1 MDKKM
6 RINDKIRDVATLEE
20 YTKHRDAYIAQYTAI
35 HDPETN
41 LVLPVKNRY
50 ESGPGIVVGT
60 GVCYVEEPSQE
71 ERSEYSDD
79 KIIDFGNTKTIHDM
93 MEKQRVVRSLERDIL
108 TSPDNIFMPKIF
120 DDDSPEM
127 KALKSAV
134 LDKHIDLDKYEP
146 RFGSNY
152 NNDKRLFNKNT
163 ISLPM
168 LKRVCDALDIEAT
181 LILTDKN
188 DDVPNPMNR
197 SIEVKLTG
205 GNSEDE

>member
-6 RINDKIRDVATLEE
+6 RINDRIYDVTTLDD
-20 YTKHRDAYIAQYTAI
+20 YIKNKDAYIPQYTAI

-50 ESGPGIVVGT
+50 ENGVGIVVNS
-60 GVCYVEEPSQE
+60 GVSYVQEPDNENREEY
-71 ERSEYSDD
+71 RDI
-79 KIIDFGNTKTIHDM
+79 KIIDFDNTKSIHDM
-93 MEKQRVVRSLERDIL
+93 MEKQRVVKSLERDIL

-127 KALKSAV
+127 KALKNAV
-134 LDKHIDLDKYEP
+134 LDKNIDLDKYEH

-163 ISLPM
+163 ISLSM

-181 LILTDKN
+181 LTLTDKGE
-188 DDVPNPMNR
+188 DVPNPIGR
-197 SIEVKLTG
+197 TIEVKLTG
-205 GNSEDE
+205 GITGDE

>member
-1 MDKKM
+1 MNKKM
-6 RINDKIRDVATLEE
+6 RIFDKIYDVTTIGD
-20 YTKHRDAYIAQYTAI
+20 YTKHKDAYIPQYTAI
-35 HDPETN
+35 HDPDTN

-50 ESGPGIVVGT
+50 ESGPGITVGS
-60 GVCYVEEPSQE
+60 GISYIEEPKE
-71 ERSEYSDD
+71 NVEEYSDT
-79 KIIDFGNTKTIHDM
+79 KIIDFDNTKSIHDM

-108 TSPDNIFMPKIF
+108 TSPDNIFTPKIF

-163 ISLPM
+163 ISLSM

-181 LILTDKN
+181 LTLTDKN
-188 DDVPNPMNR
+188 DDVPNPMGR

-205 GNSEDE
+205 GNTEDE

>member
-6 RINDKIRDVATLEE
+6 RIFDKIYDVTTIED
-20 YTKHRDAYIAQYTAI
+20 YTKHKDAYIAQYTAI
-35 HDPETN
+35 HDPETK

-50 ESGPGIVVGT
+50 EAGPGIVVGN
-60 GVCYVEEPSQE
+60 GISYVTEPDENKEEYNQ
-71 ERSEYSDD
+71 D
-79 KIIDFGNTKTIHDM
+79 KIIDFGNTKSIHDM

-108 TSPDNIFMPKIF
+108 TSPDNIFTPKIF

-163 ISLPM
+163 ISLSM

-181 LILTDKN
+181 LTLTDKN
-188 DDVPNPMNR
+188 EDVPNPMNKT
-197 SIEVKLTG
+197 IEVKLTG

>member
-1 MDKKM
+1 MDKKI
-6 RINDKIRDVATLEE
+6 RIGSKIYDVTTLEE
-20 YTKHRDAYIAQYTAI
+20 YTKNKDAYIPQYTAI
-35 HDPETN
+35 EDPDTN
-41 LVLPVKNRY
+41 LVLPLKNRY
-50 ESGPGIVVGT
+50 ETGPGITVGT
-60 GVCYVEEPSQE
+60 GIAYVEEPE
-71 ERSEYSDD
+71 SENRDEYDYN
-79 KIIDFGNTKTIHDM
+79 KIIDFGNTKSIHDM

-181 LILTDKN
+181 LILTDKTG
-188 DDVPNPMNR
+188 DVPNPMG
-197 SIEVKLTG
+197 STIEVKLTG
-205 GNSEDE
+205 GISEDE

>member
-6 RINDKIRDVATLEE
+6 RIFDKIYDVTTIEE
-20 YTKHRDAYIAQYTAI
+20 YTKHKDAYIAQYTAV

-41 LVLPVKNRY
+41 LVLPIKNRY
-50 ESGPGIVVGT
+50 ESGPGIIIGSGLSYIT
-60 GVCYVEEPSQE
+60 EPDEENLDEFSGE
-71 ERSEYSDD
+71 
-79 KIIDFGNTKTIHDM
+79 KIIDFSNTKSIHDM

-163 ISLPM
+163 ISLSM

-181 LILTDKN
+181 LTLTDKN
-188 DDVPNPMNR
+188 DDVPNPMGKT
-197 SIEVKLTG
+197 IEVKLTG
-205 GNSEDE
+205 GNTEDE